1 MADGKVTES
10 QVRCLSLKE
19 SAAYIGVSPSTFQKM
34 VKNKEAPA
42 PIRITQ
48 KRLVW
53 DKKQLDELI
62 DALAGF

>member
-1 MADGKVTES
+1 MADGKINES

-34 VKNKEAPA
+34 VKNKEAPT

-62 DALAGF
+62 DALTGF

>member
-1 MADGKVTES
+1 MADGKINES

-19 SAAYIGVSPSTFQKM
+19 SAAYIGVSPRTFQNM

-42 PIRITQ
+42 PIRIT
-48 KRLVW
+48 KTRVVW
-53 DKKQLDELI
+53 DRKQLDELI